1 MKEVNKERLMSY
13 FCVDVGFTL
22 YRTDLDELLLDP
34 RSGDA
39 TFLTEALL
47 RRDGLDPDPVDRRRY
62 RQIRQNVR
70 RALDEE

>member
-13 FCVDVGFTL
+13 LCVDVGFTL

-47 RRDGLDPDPVDRRRY
+47 RRGGLEPDLVDRRLY
-62 RQIRQNVR
+62 RQIRENVR
-70 RALDEE
+70 SALDEE